1 MWSPYGELLD
11 RITPFLKYF
20 KPTVKMIEDC
30 STKMFVWIISSDES
44 ITLTTYSYC
53 HGNILSIKFTIKI
66 SYFTK
71 RLFLFRW
78 IAIHMA
84 IFLLPVFIHRIARL
98 LVLYFFSTIATC
110 TCPHNALPER
120 STNFKFIPV
129 FIYSKIVMHKSL
141 QMFINFLRSVNNL
154 LHNLLSLFPCIAYLR
169 TKYAKHSIEIVD
181 LWTTYTP

>member
-1 MWSPYGELLD
+1 MVSWWVFSHTFCKRSLSQSLYLSFYRCIQTRTYVKLLIVFPISQD
-11 RITPFLKYF
+11 GIT
-20 KPTVKMIEDC
+20 
-30 STKMFVWIISSDES
+30 S
-44 ITLTTYSYC
+44 
-53 HGNILSIKFTIKI
+53 LSLVKFTIKI

-84 IFLLPVFIHRIARL
+84 IFLLLVFIHRIARL

-181 LWTTYTP
+181 